1 MHQNTQYINDIND
14 INAAAEPECGRTA
27 GNRAACILT
36 GKAIDCNRGSFRE
49 KDIGNYLISAITV
62 QTGYFLSACAG

>member
-36 GKAIDCNRGSFRE
+36 GKAIDCNHGSFRE
-49 KDIGNYLISAITV
+49 KDISALPVLLSTGILPFSNY
-62 QTGYFLSACAG
+62 Q